1 MAEEKLILTQEGYE
15 QLQAEYRHLNDV
27 EAPEAR
33 QAVAEARAQGDLS
46 ENSEYDAARDRQ
58 AKIEARINEIEHMFD
73 IAVIVTPDQVKGNK
87 IGLGS
92 TVTFLELTGEG
103 EGDQITV
110 KLVSTVEADPLAEPP
125 LVSNESL
132 LGKALTGHTTGDHVI
147 VDSADPYEIQI
158 IGFERSK

>member
-1 MAEEKLILTQEGYE
+1 MTVHQALE
-15 QLQAEYRHLNDV
+15 QLV
-27 EAPEAR
+27 PGF
-33 QAVAEARAQGDLS
+33 VAIYGDLVES
-46 ENSEYDAARDRQ
+46 IILFGSTARGADS
-58 AKIEARINEIEHMFD
+58 AESDVD

-103 EGDQITV
+103 EGEQITV

-147 VDSADPYEIQI
+147 VDSAAPYEIQI
-158 IGFERSK
+158 IRPAGVPGNDGDGLFPGTDILLQLFQ